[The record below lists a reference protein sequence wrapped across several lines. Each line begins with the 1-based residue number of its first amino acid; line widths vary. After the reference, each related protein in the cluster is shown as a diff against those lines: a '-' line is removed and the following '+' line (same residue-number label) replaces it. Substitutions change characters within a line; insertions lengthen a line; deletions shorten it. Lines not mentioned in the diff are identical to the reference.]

1 LLDRLIDLLDR
12 ARPLLD
18 RLLDRARPLHD
29 LPGPRG

>member
-18 RLLDRARPLHD
+18 RLLDRARPLLD